1 MSERPYTQQMRKVAS
16 GLTRMATVRA
26 AIEIIGS
33 TSAAKFSMDAVASGA
48 GISRMTVFNVFGD
61 KRTLLVAVY
70 DELAS
75 SGQLDDVTDILNDP
89 DVDAAWARY
98 VQRFAQFYQCH
109 AAVLRHLRGMAALD
123 PDFDAVMRQRD
134 ARKDIG
140 IAWLVQR
147 HHRRSPVRPASAA
160 LQDII
165 TQVSALMG
173 FEVLDA
179 LTQRVGGEQALS
191 MWQAMV
197 DAVRCQTSIKKH
209 LPAKRRA

>member
-1 MSERPYTQQMRKVAS
+1 MSERPYTQQMRKVAADM
-16 GLTRMATVRA
+16 TRMATVRA
-26 AIEIIGS
+26 AIDIIGS
-33 TSAAKFSMDAVASGA
+33 TSTAKFSMDAVASGA

-61 KRTLLVAVY
+61 KRTLLVAIY

-109 AAVLRHLRGMAALD
+109 AVVLRHLRAMAALD

-147 HHRRSPVRPASAA
+147 QHGRSPARSPSAA
-160 LQDII
+160 LQAII
-165 TQVSALMG
+165 TQVSALLG

-179 LTQRVGGEQALS
+179 LTQRVGDEQALTLWQS
-191 MWQAMV
+191 MV
-197 DAVRCQTSIKKH
+197 NAVRCHTSIKKH